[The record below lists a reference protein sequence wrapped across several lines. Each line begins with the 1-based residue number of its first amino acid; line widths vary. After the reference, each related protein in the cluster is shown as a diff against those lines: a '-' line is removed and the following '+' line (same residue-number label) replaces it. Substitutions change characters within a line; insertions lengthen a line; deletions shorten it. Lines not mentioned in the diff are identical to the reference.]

1 MIKRKLFFSLISFFF
16 LLAVSITVSYAWY
29 TNIKQD
35 DFQSP
40 NLTGYSTAAYFAGG
54 DGSEENP
61 YKISNARHM
70 YNLAWLQYLG
80 EFNETDEEDST
91 KLAKQY
97 HFTVISDEIDMTDY
111 AVPPIGT
118 EEYPFVGVFEGNG
131 CVIKNLNVSNDLT
144 DLDKHPS
151 SSKVTADNIKALSII
166 GMFGVIGNYE
176 DKYTNISSIIPS
188 VNNFYLDD
196 ILVSSIASN
205 SLVGL
210 LAGYV
215 ATNGNISNIGVH
227 YSKFKLASGVTKIS
241 SFENLSSYALIG
253 DYDSK
258 YIGWVDKPSAD
269 GNDLAYGGN
278 FDVNKLLSRLQLIN
292 TNKNSGSPSS
302 YLPYIDTS
310 SGYPLPADRQL
321 VPLTVAN
328 EITSNVYT
336 GSTAKEVPSSENIG
350 YFCGNKNLINVF
362 DIEFSKMTADYR
374 PNDGKTYYSWEE
386 GTTPLTFFQHNGSNS
401 SPQTSETLNPI
412 TSEQMA
418 TLPINIQ
425 KLLDYEPGEVITV
438 PTIRLEQRLE
448 LGEGSD
454 APKYS
459 NSTGRWENGQ
469 EVYKSISY
477 FDKTYDR
484 VYLPNNG
491 IWFKPKIAGKF
502 RFVLYTDEG
511 AQNFTLY
518 KLTRNVTKTEGETEE
533 EFLTRYFQ
541 SHFSGCEKVE
551 PTQFDG
557 TTSNQP
563 TNLPSYN
570 CFFYFEHEVTEA
582 EIAANAE
589 FALTGADNGG
599 AYFVYLD
606 IGVSGNT
613 SGGATT
619 PTYTGNISGIDF
631 VYLDPST
638 SVLSN
643 IEDSSDVYFVLS
655 GNTSALSYFYFRRNK
670 DAGTTIENQIYDIVL
685 FYPGTENNG
694 ITLNYSYSGNKGKA
708 TADDCETLT
717 GEMVEGGT
725 VSGGYIE
732 PTITT
737 RYTVTFNLNGGTGT
751 ESKKV
756 REGTAINVNDPIRP
770 GYRFEGW
777 YTDEACTIAYNSSAP
792 VTSDLTLYADWYELP
807 KYTVTYELDG
817 GTGVVESEEVYEGFT
832 ATLGTP
838 TRSGYLF
845 DGWYADSSFNTEF
858 NESTPI
864 NTDTTI
870 YAKWIKILTVTYEL
884 DGGTL
889 AGSITEEEVLYGDT
903 ITASTPVKSEHR
915 FEGWYLD
922 STFTEE
928 FNESTPITEDITLYA
943 SWYKLS
949 KFTITYELDGGEG
962 TESEIVLEDELIT
975 AAKPT
980 KSGYKF
986 AGWYID
992 SGLTQEFDVSTPI
1005 TSELTL
1011 YAKWDVFVPPTIT
1024 FAYDDGSTANLELE
1038 TDING
1043 KISYDSFPDNPTRDG
1058 YVFYGWCNGDVMYTS
1073 ESKFE
1078 EDVTLTA
1085 KWIEIGYHGT
1095 ATLSYVYL
1103 PSGTT
1108 STTSYNSSDYVAIP
1122 SIKGLPSRIIIS
1134 GGSLYN
1140 ADSIKLNIDGYTF
1153 VNYFAYAGSATVVN
1167 GWIWQSEIHITYIKS
1182 S

>member
-1 MIKRKLFFSLISFFF
+1 MIKRKLIFSLVSFFF
-16 LLAVSITVSYAWY
+16 LLAVTITVSYAWY
-29 TNIKQD
+29 TNIQQD

-40 NLTGYSTAAYFAGG
+40 NITGYSTAAYFAGG
-54 DGSEENP
+54 DGSEDNP

-80 EFNETDEEDST
+80 EFNETAEDDST

-118 EEYPFVGVFEGNG
+118 EENPFVGVFEGNG
-131 CVIKNLNVSNDLT
+131 CIIKNLIVTNDLN

-151 SSKVTADNIKALSII
+151 SAKVTADNIKALSII

-176 DKYTNISSIIPS
+176 DKYSNISSIIPS
-188 VNNFYLDD
+188 VNDFYLDD

-258 YIGWVDKPSAD
+258 YIGWVDKPAAD

-278 FDVNKLLSRLQLIN
+278 FDVNKLLNRLQLIN

-310 SGYPLPADRQL
+310 SGYPLPAERQL

-328 EITSNVYT
+328 DITSDVYT
-336 GSTAKEVPSSENIG
+336 GSDAKEVPSSENIG

-362 DIEFSKMTADYR
+362 DIEFSTMTADYR

-477 FDKTYDR
+477 YGKTYDK

-511 AQNFTLY
+511 AQNFSLY

-541 SHFSGCEKVE
+541 SHFSGNEQVE

-557 TTSNQP
+557 TTSNKP

-631 VYLDPST
+631 VYLDPAT

-655 GNTSALSYFYFRRNK
+655 GNTSAVSYFYFRRNK

-756 REGTAINVNDPIRP
+756 REGTAINVSDPIRL

-807 KYTVTYELDG
+807 KYTVTYELGG
-817 GTGVVESEEVYEGFT
+817 GTGVVESEEIYEGFT

-838 TRSGYLF
+838 TRSGYVF

-858 NESTPI
+858 IESTPI

-870 YAKWIKILTVTYEL
+870 YAKWIEILTVTYEL
-884 DGGTL
+884 DGGTGI
-889 AGSITEEEVLYGDT
+889 ASEDVLDGDT
-903 ITASTPVKSEHR
+903 ITVPDPTKSGYR

-928 FNESTPITEDITLYA
+928 FNESTPITEDTILYA
-943 SWYKLS
+943 KWYELPKY
-949 KFTITYELDGGEG
+949 TITFELDGGEG
-962 TESEIVLEDELIT
+962 TSTEVVIEGEKIT
-975 AAKPT
+975 IPNPT
-980 KSGYKF
+980 KSDAYFAGWYTDEALTNKF
-986 AGWYID
+986 DKSTPITEELTLYARWNDYCVTLDANGGTFSSGTTMIAEMDGDYVVLPTEQPTNSTAVNGDNSAIYAFYGWYID
-992 SGLTQEFDVSTPI
+992 SACTQAFDSNTII
-1005 TSELTL
+1005 TENTTL
-1011 YAKWDVFVPPTIT
+1011 YAKYEIARKMDVKIKDTTTVI
-1024 FAYDDGSTANLELE
+1024 
-1038 TDING
+1038 G
-1043 KISYDSFPDNPTRDG
+1043 KLN
-1058 YVFYGWCNGDVMYTS
+1058 VFYKIAPTAADFSRIEFTTEELREEYLNNYTCGGFVYNWGSQYIWEQLGWHHDIYV
-1073 ESKFE
+1073 
-1078 EDVTLTA
+1078 VLTA
-1085 KWIEIGYHGT
+1085 K
-1095 ATLSYVYL
+1095 
-1103 PSGTT
+1103 
-1108 STTSYNSSDYVAIP
+1108 
-1122 SIKGLPSRIIIS
+1122 
-1134 GGSLYN
+1134 
-1140 ADSIKLNIDGYTF
+1140 
-1153 VNYFAYAGSATVVN
+1153 
-1167 GWIWQSEIHITYIKS
+1167 
-1182 S
+1182 